1 MLFVSCSCNS
11 VYKHSIKL
19 FPFSSLTSASGM
31 GGFCPDEKTMRAVL
45 TWACHC
51 WRRRGRQLGWPVE
64 TIFLLFNLPKSFPFV
79 LPLVF
84 VIVDALEDDD
94 DGDGGLAY

>member
-1 MLFVSCSCNS
+1 
-11 VYKHSIKL
+11 
-19 FPFSSLTSASGM
+19 M
-31 GGFCPDEKTMRAVL
+31 GGFCPNEKTMRAVL
-45 TWACHC
+45 TWVCRY
-51 WRRRGRQLGWPVE
+51 WRRRGRQLGWPAE
-64 TIFLLFNLPKSFPFV
+64 TIFFLFNLPNSFPFV

>member
-1 MLFVSCSCNS
+1 
-11 VYKHSIKL
+11 
-19 FPFSSLTSASGM
+19 LTSASGI

-45 TWACHC
+45 TWVCRC
-51 WRRRGRQLGWPVE
+51 WRRRGRQLGWPAE
-64 TIFLLFNLPKSFPFV
+64 TISFCSTTRAVLNSFPFI

-84 VIVDALEDDD
+84 VIVAALKDDD